1 MEKIK
6 NKFYLYR
13 HIRLDRNEVFYVG
26 IGKKHKENFN
36 NHNSEYRRAYAKG
49 KDRSELWKKV
59 TNKSKYRVEIVFE
72 SDNYNFI
79 KDKEKEF
86 ISLYGRKN
94 LGMGTL
100 VNLTDGGEG
109 TIGRIPTKTA
119 IQKTKE
125 AHMISI
131 YHKDTKETFS
141 SIVEAAYK
149 YDISPKTLS
158 CQLRK
163 QIPSCVFQYIDE
175 SLIKPYTNSLYIKIL
190 QKSTNKVFKTISEV
204 CKELN
209 ISSET
214 IKKHLSDPNSDFI
227 CLNRIFEIKKNVDKR
242 STYVLDIET
251 GVIYNSIKKAW
262 EQTEKIQT
270 YDSFRS
276 SVSKKLNFRYTF
288 CDENGFSLK
297 RTTRLPKSDKQKESS
312 ANVWKN
318 KKIPEYM
325 KKAIKEAI
333 ALKVIQKSTGLI
345 FDSIKEA
352 SNCTTYN
359 LSTFR
364 KKLNSCLPDFDF
376 EYLDKTLN
384 IKKEKI
390 VLEKKLSLKSRNLKN
405 ISNKTSKYV
414 GVSWDKSKKKWVV
427 QGRKNNGE
435 KVFLGRYDDE
445 EIAAKAYQNHL
456 NTLKEEIILNWK
468 IKH

>member
-6 NKFYLYR
+6 NEFYLYR
-13 HIRLDRNEVFYVG
+13 HIRLDKNEVFYIG
-26 IGKKHKENFN
+26 IGKKYKENFTT
-36 NHNSEYRRAYAKG
+36 HSSEYKRAYAKE
-49 KDRSELWKKV
+49 KDRSQFWKNV
-59 TNKSKYRVEIVFE
+59 VSKSEYKIEIVLE
-72 SDNYNFI
+72 SDDYSFI
-79 KDKEKEF
+79 KEKEKEF
-86 ISLYGRKN
+86 ISLYGRRN
-94 LGMGTL
+94 LGTGTL

-109 TIGRIPTKTA
+109 TIGRIPTEIA

-141 SIVEAAYK
+141 SIVEAAHK
-149 YDISPKTLS
+149 YNINYGTLS

-163 QIPSCVFQYIDE
+163 QIPSCKFQYTDK

-190 QKSTNKVFKTISEV
+190 QKSTNRVFNSISEV
-204 CKELN
+204 CRELN

-214 IKKHLSDPNSDFI
+214 IKKYLSDPNNDFI
-227 CLNRIFEIKKNVDKR
+227 CLNRNFEIKKSVDKR
-242 STYVLDIET
+242 STYVLDIEK
-251 GVIYNSIKKAW
+251 GVIYDSIKKAW
-262 EQTEKIQT
+262 EQTEKVQT

-297 RTTRLPKSDKQKESS
+297 RTTRIPKSDKQRECA

-318 KKIPEYM
+318 KKIPEYI
-325 KKAIKEAI
+325 KKAIKEAV
-333 ALKVIQKSTGLI
+333 ALKVIQKSTGII

-352 SNCTTYN
+352 SNCTTYS

-364 KKLNSCLPDFDF
+364 KKLNSCLSDFDF

-384 IKKEKI
+384 IQKEKI

-445 EIAAKAYQNHL
+445 EVAANVYQNHL
-456 NTLKEEIILNWK
+456 NTLKKEIILNWK
-468 IKH
+468 TKH